1 MNQIE
6 KDWREK
12 YYSKQEIEAIHY
24 KEALQILKKYL
35 NNKDID
41 QLQNKK
47 FYDNFNLFPYNVF
60 LDKN

>member
-1 MNQIE
+1 M
-6 KDWREK
+6 
-12 YYSKQEIEAIHY
+12 EAIHY
-24 KEALQILKKYL
+24 KESLQILKKYL

-47 FYDNFNLFPYNVF
+47 FYDNFNRFPYNIF